1 MAESESVIASIIL
14 VFLGIEAVTDYR
26 RKTISLYAGAAMT
39 AAGAIYNAI
48 CGKMGPA
55 QMAAGCLT
63 GGAVILAGIIS
74 KQKIGTGDGLI
85 LLVIGMWL
93 GGFVSF
99 MTLAAGSTSAAVITL
114 ILLAAGKVKR
124 GQQIGFVP
132 FLLIGFVEVVLFV

>member
-1 MAESESVIASIIL
+1 MEAESVIMAIVL

-39 AAGAIYNAI
+39 AAAAAYNAVS
-48 CGKMGPA
+48 GRMSFA
-55 QMAAGCLT
+55 EMAAGCLT

-85 LLVIGMWL
+85 LLVVGMWL
-93 GGFVSF
+93 GGFASF

-124 GQQIGFVP
+124 GQQMGFVP

>member
-1 MAESESVIASIIL
+1 MEAENVIAAIVL

-39 AAGAIYNAI
+39 AAAAAYNAVS
-48 CGKMGPA
+48 GRMSLA
-55 QMAAGCLT
+55 EMAAGCLT

-85 LLVIGMWL
+85 LLVVGMWC

-99 MTLAAGSTSAAVITL
+99 MTLAAGSTSAAVTTL
-114 ILLAAGKVKR
+114 ILLAAGAVKK